1 MKVKIQ
7 VIVESK
13 NDEAPIVEELAELSR
28 DDLTPETLGLTLD
41 EAKNLLANLQSTM
54 VTQQVDQYVEK
65 QRRCTHCGKSRPRK
79 GHHQIVYRTLF
90 GKMKLQSPRLYT
102 CACQQEK
109 RQSESPIASL
119 LPERTAPELLY
130 LQTKWASLMSYGLT
144 IDRLSDVLPIE
155 TNVATVYRNLHKVA
169 QRTDNELEEERHIY
183 IDGCPRDWGN
193 LPRPDAP
200 ITVGIDGCYVHAR
213 EGENRKAGWFEVIVG
228 KSITGEG
235 DKKLERIKW
244 YLWHGNVFMAL
255 DVLDDLTMDIEVL
268 SGKKSVIRKL
278 ENTVSELNT
287 YIVQNQSFI
296 PNYRDRYFYGE
307 AISTGFVESTVN
319 QVVSKRMVKKQQM
332 RWTKRGAH
340 NLLQV
345 RTQVINDDLRDTF
358 CRWYPNMT
366 PSEETEELAA

>member
-235 DKKLERIKW
+235 DKKCFGFVNDYDSKPKRRLFEILQKQGMQMNQTITFLSDGGDTVRDLQFDLSPLAEHLLDWFHVTMRITIMRQMAKGLPNEPSQEIDKKLERIKW
-244 YLWHGNVFMAL
+244 
-255 DVLDDLTMDIEVL
+255 
-268 SGKKSVIRKL
+268 
-278 ENTVSELNT
+278 
-287 YIVQNQSFI
+287 
-296 PNYRDRYFYGE
+296 
-307 AISTGFVESTVN
+307 
-319 QVVSKRMVKKQQM
+319 
-332 RWTKRGAH
+332 
-340 NLLQV
+340 
-345 RTQVINDDLRDTF
+345 
-358 CRWYPNMT
+358 
-366 PSEETEELAA
+366 